1 MNTQNPPLPHVADL
15 VDDYVHDL
23 LPEAEAER
31 VSAHCQACAAC
42 AAALDAAGQR
52 LAAMRALPPVEASQ
66 QLVDQTVDRVARR
79 VHRREQVWW
88 WWSRG
93 TALATAATVLIL
105 GGLHA
110 WCWNLRP
117 TPYDLRILGQES
129 LQAGTQAQLRVGVF
143 HRHSGQ
149 PVAGAPVTIELLDS
163 RNGSSLRL
171 ASFQTGDDGSQVAE
185 LNLPDWE
192 EGNYQLRLIAAPHG
206 TQEQVQRA
214 IRLRRDWKLMLTTDK
229 PVYQPGQTIHIRA
242 LALRQPDLLPIDG
255 QPVQFEVLDPRG
267 NVIFRRQES
276 SSRFGISHTDCL
288 LGREILE
295 GPYQLVCRIGQTT
308 SERTVKVEKYVLP
321 KFKLQAQLD
330 KPFYLPGETMQVA
343 VSSDYFFG
351 QPVAGGEVRV
361 QVLDE
366 VREPLLAEPVQSK
379 TDADGR
385 CTLTIPLPG
394 VLAGLPQESG
404 LARVPLLV
412 ELTDTAGQTEVVQV
426 VARVASEPLILGVVP
441 AAGTLV
447 VGVPNEVFV
456 QVLYPDGRPAEVDV
470 RVAGMDDELRTDS
483 LGIAAF
489 EITPEHDQVTLQIEA
504 RDPRGRSVRRQVLLA
519 ASRAADDFLF
529 LTDRAVYRSGE
540 TMHLT
545 VRGGGVEP
553 VFIDVLRDGQ
563 TVLSRLIEV
572 TDGRGELAVDLP
584 SELFGALQLVAFRFG
599 RDGVA
604 VRKSRMVFA
613 RRASDLQITAQLDAE
628 TYRPGQHARLQ
639 LKVTDV
645 AGNPVPGA
653 ISLAAVDEAVFSVL
667 DQQPGQERT
676 FFLLEDRLLQSVA
689 TVYHWSPFDDLDAPP
704 EQQRR
709 LERALFAR
717 TGHTARGT
725 SVVPVRLAEGRL
737 LDGGPGNIYWRPAA
751 ARAEYEDGLSQPH
764 SLWANSF
771 PEKAD
776 RVAQMRRQR
785 LEWMSSA
792 WTVAAGVLILSL
804 LAALAYFRPLLC
816 AVLSAVGCG
825 LTIFLV
831 VPLLLLAPMA
841 EMMAPTDGAA
851 APASEMLEGVLGLD
865 RGGAAAPKP
874 RENFPETLLWRPELI
889 TNDAGEAELDFDL
902 ADSITTWRLTTS
914 AVSAQGQL
922 GGALFPIRVF
932 QPFFVDLDLP
942 VALTRHDEVAVPVVV
957 YNYLDRPQEVEI
969 ELVRDEWF
977 ELLETVGEGGGAA
990 GDAGAADA
998 ADAAQTEEQPA
1009 ATTKRTLRL
1018 QPGEVRSVHFPL
1030 RALQVGRHRL
1040 EVSARGGDVADAV
1053 RREVEVVPNGQ
1064 RTEQV
1069 HSGRLSQPLELQLDV
1084 PDDVVP
1090 GSAAAVVTLHSSS
1103 FSQVVEGLDAILRMP
1118 HGCFE
1123 QTSSTTYPN
1132 VLALQYLRATGLAA
1146 PEIEAKARQYIHV
1159 GYQRLLSFEVPGG
1172 GFDWYGRPP
1181 ADVALSA
1188 YGLLEFHDMA
1198 QVHDVD
1204 PDLIQRTRRWLLDQR
1219 AADGSWSGGDRFTAG
1234 RTSDEDATLSTTA
1247 YVAWAVFSAGPA
1259 GPDDQRTLDFLLA
1272 REPQTIRDPYLVA
1285 LLLSALAAI
1294 DPRHPSLDAYVARL
1308 DQLKQVD
1315 EQQNQ
1320 IWWSQGEGG
1329 RTMFYGSGPAGDV
1342 EATAM
1347 ATLALLQVNRY
1358 ADLVRGALHWLV
1370 AHQDAAGTWHSTQ
1383 ATVLALKALLQGSGS
1398 QLPGESRSYEVLLDG
1413 QSLRSIDVAP
1423 DQLGVVQ
1430 RVELP
1435 ALAPGSHQL
1444 LLRDATNSGS
1454 GYHVAFRY
1462 YRDVPDMPAE
1472 QPPLTI
1478 SLQYDRQRL
1487 AVDERLTV
1495 TAQVMNN
1502 LDEVAPMVMLDLPVP
1517 PGFRAEAEEF
1527 DELVGA
1533 ERIARYQITPRQVIV
1548 YLRRLDA
1555 GASLELRYRLRA
1567 TMPVK
1572 VSVPAGEAYEYY
1584 NPARRGRSGSVE
1596 LEVREA

>member
-1 MNTQNPPLPHVADL
+1 MHDQPQPHVVDL

-23 LPEAEAER
+23 LSEAEAER

-42 AAALDAAGQR
+42 AAALEAARQR
-52 LAAMRALPPVEASQ
+52 LAAMRALPPVEAAQ
-66 QLVDQTVDRVARR
+66 QLVDKTVDRVARR

-93 TALATAATVLIL
+93 TALATAATLLIL
-105 GGLHA
+105 GSLHA
-110 WCWNLRP
+110 WYWNLRP

-129 LQAGTQAQLRVGVF
+129 LRAGTQAQLRVGVF
-143 HRHSGQ
+143 DRHSGQ

-171 ASFQTGDDGSQVAE
+171 ASIQTGDDGSEVAE

-192 EGNYQLRLIAAPHG
+192 EGNYQLRLIAAPNG
-206 TQEQVQRA
+206 TQEQLQRS

-242 LALRQPDLLPIDG
+242 LALRQPDLLPIDE

-267 NVIFRRQES
+267 NVIVRRQQS

-288 LGREILE
+288 LGNEILE
-295 GPYQLVCRIGQTT
+295 GPYQVVCRIGQTT

-330 KPFYLPGETMQVA
+330 KPFYLPGETIQVG

-351 QPVAGGEVRV
+351 QPVAGGEVQV

-366 VREPLLAEPVQSK
+366 VRQPLLAEPVRGN
-379 TDADGR
+379 TDNDGR
-385 CTLTIPLPG
+385 CTLAVPMPG

-404 LARVPLLV
+404 VARAPLLV
-412 ELTDTAGQTEVVQV
+412 EVTDTAGQTEVVQV
-426 VARVASEPLILGVVP
+426 TARVASEPLVLGVVP

-447 VGVPNEVFV
+447 VGIPNEVFV
-456 QVLYPDGRPAEVDV
+456 QALYPDGRPAEVDV
-470 RVAGMDDELRTDS
+470 RVAGIDDELRTDS

-489 EITPEHDQVTLQIEA
+489 EITPQHDQVTLDLEA
-504 RDPRGRSVRRQVLLA
+504 RDSQGQSVRRQVLLA

-553 VFIDVLRDGQ
+553 VFVDVLRDGQ

-572 TDGRGELAVDLP
+572 TDGRGEVAVDLP
-584 SELFGALQLVAFRFG
+584 AELFGALQLVAFRFG

-604 VRKSRMVFA
+604 VRKSRLVFA
-613 RRASDLQITAQLDAE
+613 RRASDLQITAQLDSD

-639 LKVTDV
+639 LKLTDA
-645 AGNPVPGA
+645 AGTPVPGA

-667 DQQPGQERT
+667 DQQPGQERS
-676 FFLLEDRLLQSVA
+676 FFLLEDRLLQSFA
-689 TVYHWSPFDDLDAPP
+689 TVYNWSPFDDLDVPP

-717 TGHTARGT
+717 TGHAARGT
-725 SVVPVRLAEGRL
+725 SVVPVRLAEGRTL
-737 LDGGPGNIYWRPAA
+737 AGGPGNTYWRPAA
-751 ARAEYEDGLSQPH
+751 ARAEYEDELSQPH
-764 SLWANSF
+764 TLWANSF
-771 PEKAD
+771 PEKAS
-776 RVAQMRRQR
+776 RVAQLRRQR

-792 WTVAAGVLILSL
+792 WTVAAGVLILLL
-804 LAALAYFRPLLC
+804 LAALAYFKPVLC

-831 VPLLLLAPMA
+831 VPLLLLSPMVG
-841 EMMAPTDGAA
+841 MMAPTDGAA
-851 APASEMLEGVLGLD
+851 APAFEMSEGAVMLGGS
-865 RGGAAAPKP
+865 GAAAPKL

-889 TNDAGEAELDFDL
+889 TNDAGLAELEFDL

-922 GGALFPIRVF
+922 GGARFPIRVF

-957 YNYLDRPQEVEI
+957 YNYLDEPQEVEI
-969 ELVRDEWF
+969 ELVRDDWF
-977 ELLETVGEGGGAA
+977 ELLPTAGEEGAA
-990 GDAGAADA
+990 AGAAQEDEQA
-998 ADAAQTEEQPA
+998 AVTS
-1009 ATTKRTLRL
+1009 KRTLRL
-1018 QPGEVRSVHFPL
+1018 QPGEVRSVRFPL

-1040 EVSARGGDVADAV
+1040 EVSARGGEVADAV

-1090 GSAAAVVTLHSSS
+1090 GSATAVVTLHSSS

-1132 VLALQYLRATGLAA
+1132 VLALQYLRSTGLAA
-1146 PEIEAKARQYIHV
+1146 PEIEARARQYIHV

-1181 ADVALSA
+1181 ADEALTA

-1204 PDLIQRTRRWLLDQR
+1204 PDVVQRTRRWLLDQR
-1219 AADGSWSGGDRFTAG
+1219 AADGSWSGSDRFAAG
-1234 RTSDEDATLSTTA
+1234 RTSDEDAALGTTA
-1247 YVAWAVFSAGPA
+1247 YVAWSVFSAGPA

-1272 REPQTIRDPYLVA
+1272 RDPRSINDPYLVA
-1285 LLLSALAAI
+1285 LLLSALAAM

-1329 RTMFYGSGPAGDV
+1329 RTMFFGSGPAGDV

-1398 QLPGESRSYEVLLDG
+1398 QLPGDSRSYEVLLDG
-1413 QSLRSIDVAP
+1413 QTVRSIEVTP

-1435 ALAPGSHQL
+1435 ALAPGSHPL
-1444 LLRDATNSGS
+1444 LLRDATGSGS

-1462 YRDVPDMPAE
+1462 YRDVPEVPAE
-1472 QPPLTI
+1472 QAPLSI

-1487 AVDERLTV
+1487 AVDERLTATAVV
-1495 TAQVMNN
+1495 TNN
-1502 LDEVAPMVMLDLPVP
+1502 LAEAAPMVMLDLPVP

-1572 VSVPAGEAYEYY
+1572 VSVPAAEAYEYY
-1584 NPARRGRSGSVE
+1584 NPARRGRGGSAE